1 MIDFKKGHSMRYP
14 IVIHPNERLKQK
26 AKPVTMI
33 TDETVKLLEDMYETM
48 IAHDGIGLAA
58 PQIGKNLQLAVI
70 EVDDETGLFELI
82 NPEIIER
89 KGTDIDVEGC
99 LSIPETYGTV
109 ERADEV
115 TVRYFDREGQEI
127 EVTAYG
133 YLARA
138 FQHEID
144 HLKGE
149 LFIDKIIDPIKPEDL
164 DAYMEEH
171 LDD

>member
-1 MIDFKKGHSMRYP
+1 MRYP

-33 TDETVKLLEDMYETM
+33 TDETITLLEDMYETM

-70 EVDDETGLFELI
+70 EVDEETGLFELI
-82 NPEIIER
+82 NPEIIDS

-99 LSIPETYGTV
+99 LSIPETFGTV

-115 TVRYFDREGQEI
+115 TVRYFDREGDEI

-144 HLKGE
+144 HLNGE
-149 LFIDKIIDPIKPEDL
+149 LFIDKIIEPIKPEDL

-171 LDD
+171 FDD